1 MGHKQAGRRGVE
13 PSAGSV
19 TFGKYGFTLTERK
32 LSPHEQKLWPL
43 AIRRGGGGGS
53 LFGQMADL
61 SSTSLLWLARL
72 LLRLGPFVI
81 LLYCP
86 DNSELQTSSGK
97 AIAYPLA
104 LVGKESQLS

>member
-1 MGHKQAGRRGVE
+1 ME

-61 SSTSLLWLARL
+61 
-72 LLRLGPFVI
+72 
-81 LLYCP
+81 
-86 DNSELQTSSGK
+86 NHHQ
-97 AIAYPLA
+97 LA
-104 LVGKESQLS
+104 LACPAFIEARTFCHFAILPRQ